1 MKSFTD
7 VFPSPYG
14 VIFEG
19 GEFVAEF
26 PEANKDAYIQNKK
39 LNAWIACA
47 KAHDNDYIAFSEY
60 ITRLENDL
68 IKECAHTQSLTKTL
82 EHRTKKTRRC
92 NRLATIGLHHC
103 FA

>member
-7 VFPSPYG
+7 VFPTPYG

-26 PEANKDAYIQNKK
+26 PEANKDAFIQNKK
-39 LNAWIACA
+39 LNAWLECA
-47 KAHDNDYIAFSEY
+47 KIHNNNYLTFNEY
-60 ITRLENDL
+60 ISRLENDL

-82 EHRTKKTRRC
+82 EHRTKKTRCC
-92 NRLATIGLHHC
+92 NG
-103 FA
+103 FAAISVRHYFT